1 MRLDRRGFVL
11 TMEQLRERVCASS
24 MTVHLRGGNER
35 ERRERE
41 FTSDPTAK
49 GKDDNDFTTEI
60 FEYKNSAAGEGGRD
74 V

>member
-1 MRLDRRGFVL
+1 MRIKHDGALARF
-11 TMEQLRERVCASS
+11 
-24 MTVHLRGGNER
+24 ER

-41 FTSDPTAK
+41 FPSDPTAK

-60 FEYKNSAAGEGGRD
+60 VEYKNSAAGEGGRD